1 MQKLLQALFRLGC
14 LTSLIAPII
23 AIIIYP
29 KANWL
34 FVFPL
39 LGIALIVIDLV
50 THKELTS
57 LQVAERAEHLLNGT
71 FGGWDVDNYE
81 NLRLKNEQLKDLWA
95 RTMSIGG
102 LPETWVRLDDEA
114 KRKMREVIAE
124 MRRLPIQN
132 S

>member
-1 MQKLLQALFRLGC
+1 
-14 LTSLIAPII
+14 
-23 AIIIYP
+23 
-29 KANWL
+29 
-34 FVFPL
+34 
-39 LGIALIVIDLV
+39 VIDLV